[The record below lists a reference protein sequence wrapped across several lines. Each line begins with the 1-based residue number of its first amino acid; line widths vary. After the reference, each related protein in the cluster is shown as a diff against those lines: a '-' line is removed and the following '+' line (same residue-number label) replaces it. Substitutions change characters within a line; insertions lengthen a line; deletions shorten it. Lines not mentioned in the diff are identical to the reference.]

1 MRADIKM
8 YRSALKNA
16 IILLDPAPAG
26 FAGAARVETRLSVLQ
41 SEGLQKWGAGLTPTK
56 RPQTTNAR

>member
-16 IILLDPAPAG
+16 IILLDPAPAD
-26 FAGAARVETRLSVLQ
+26 FAGAARVETRPVAS
-41 SEGLQKWGAGLTPTK
+41 LTCRVSTV
-56 RPQTTNAR
+56 